1 MQIEDYGMKVYI
13 SKYRDHWLSPYTIC
27 EKICWWREIDYD
39 EPWVE
44 RVVKVLGPVMDIY
57 KKFLDFVHPPIN
69 YVKIDP
75 YDTWN
80 MDSTLSPIIL
90 PMLKQLK
97 KDKHGAP
104 YVDDTDVPANL
115 RSTTPAAKKAKKEQG
130 DTDGNHFARWD
141 WILDEMIWAF
151 EELVDD
157 TWEEQYFSGKSDIV
171 WVPSKELDAKGR
183 PLTYEMKKGS
193 KDTRKY
199 DKKGWTKHSAR
210 IDNGVRLFGKYYR
223 ALWD

>member
-1 MQIEDYGMKVYI
+1 MKVYI

-39 EPWVE
+39 EPWVKSS
-44 RVVKVLGPVMDIY
+44 VKILAPCCEAWQG
-57 KKFLDFVHPPIN
+57 FLNFVHPPVN
-69 YVKIDP
+69 YVKIDH

-80 MDSTLSPIIL
+80 IDSTLSPIIL

-104 YVDDTDVPANL
+104 YVDDADVPANL
-115 RSTTPAAKKAKKEQG
+115 RSTTPAAKKAKKEAG
-130 DTDGNHFARWD
+130 DTDGNHFHRWD

-157 TWEEQYFSGKSDIV
+157 TWEEQYFSGKSDIF
-171 WVPSKELDAKGR
+171 WVPSKQLDAKGR
-183 PLTYEMKKGS
+183 PLTYEMKKGPG
-193 KDTRKY
+193 DIRKY
-199 DKKGWTKHSAR
+199 DKKGWTKHSER

>member
-1 MQIEDYGMKVYI
+1 MKVYI
-13 SKYRDHWLSPYTIC
+13 SKYRDHWVSPYTIC

-44 RVVKVLGPVMDIY
+44 RMVKILGPVMDVY
-57 KKFLDFVHPPIN
+57 KKFLDFVHPSIN
-69 YVKIDP
+69 YVKIDR
-75 YDTWN
+75 YDTWS

-104 YVDDTDVPANL
+104 YVDDADVPANL
-115 RSTTPAAKKAKKEQG
+115 HSTTKSAQKAKKNSW
-130 DTDGNHFARWD
+130 DSDGNHFARWD
-141 WILDEMIWAF
+141 WVLDEMIWAF

-183 PLTYEMKKGS
+183 PLTYEMKKGPG
-193 KDTRKY
+193 DTRKY

>member
-1 MQIEDYGMKVYI
+1 MKVYI

-44 RVVKVLGPVMDIY
+44 RVVKILGPVMDLY
-57 KKFLDFVHPPIN
+57 KKFLDTVHPPIN

-90 PMLKQLK
+90 PMLRQLR

-104 YVDDTDVPANL
+104 YVDDADVPANL

-141 WILDEMIWAF
+141 WILDEMI
-151 EELVDD
+151 
-157 TWEEQYFSGKSDIV
+157 
-171 WVPSKELDAKGR
+171 
-183 PLTYEMKKGS
+183 
-193 KDTRKY
+193 
-199 DKKGWTKHSAR
+199 
-210 IDNGVRLFGKYYR
+210 
-223 ALWD
+223 

>member
-1 MQIEDYGMKVYI
+1 MKVYI

-39 EPWVE
+39 EPWVQ
-44 RVVKVLGPVMDIY
+44 RAVKILGPVMDVY

-69 YVKIDP
+69 YIKIDP

-90 PMLKQLK
+90 PMLRQLR

-104 YVDDTDVPANL
+104 YVDDADVPANL

-130 DTDGNHFARWD
+130 DTDGNHFHRWD

-157 TWEEQYFSGKSDIV
+157 TWEEQYFSGTSDYTWI
-171 WVPSKELDAKGR
+171 PSKELDAKGR
-183 PLTYEMKKGS
+183 PLTYEMKKGP

>member
-1 MQIEDYGMKVYI
+1 MKVYI

-44 RVVKVLGPVMDIY
+44 SSVKILTPCCEAWQG
-57 KKFLDFVHPPIN
+57 FLNFVHPPVN
-69 YVKIDP
+69 YVKIDN
-75 YDTWN
+75 YDTWS
-80 MDSTLSPIIL
+80 MDSTLTPIIL

-104 YVDDTDVPANL
+104 FTEDEDVPPDL
-115 RSTTPAAKKAKKEQG
+115 RSTTKSALKAKKETW
-130 DTDGNHFARWD
+130 DTDGNHFKRWD

-151 EELVDD
+151 EQLADD
-157 TWEEQYFSGKSDIV
+157 DWEAQFHTGKSDVV

-183 PLTYEMKKGS
+183 PRTYEMKKS
-193 KDTRKY
+193 PKDTRKW
-199 DKKGWTKHSAR
+199 DKKGYNKHSAR
-210 IDNGVRLFGKYYR
+210 IDNGTRLFGKYFR